1 MSGDDR
7 SWHTANHPE
16 LRDGPPW
23 VMEEMIT
30 AQPGLAAPIAE
41 APGAETI
48 ATAITQAAEAGDP
61 LVVVGCGTSEH
72 GALAVTALLDEALRG
87 AGFKARVECRQSLD
101 AALDPRSGGFCLGI
115 SHDGSTRATIL
126 ALEAAHATGAV
137 TATIGMRADSPTA
150 LGADHVLVTPLRDRS
165 WCHTVAYSSA
175 ILAGAAIAREISG
188 GDELDGGAILAGALV
203 QRERIEQLAAHIQG
217 ASRILSVGLGADL
230 TTARELAL
238 KIEEGARIPATALQ
252 LESLLHGHL
261 AGCDAETTAL
271 VLFACDAR
279 TGPRGV
285 YRLQSAAGAAAA
297 IGIPTV
303 AIGAEAAL
311 APLPESVERLVVPS
325 REGGELLSALL
336 AGAVSLQLL
345 TLSLAHLVGS
355 NPDLIRREQR
365 AYREAAEVAENR
377 ADW

>member
-1 MSGDDR
+1 MSSDDR
-7 SWHTANHPE
+7 SWHTASHPE
-16 LRDGPPW
+16 LRDAPPW
-23 VMEEMIT
+23 VMQEMIE
-30 AQPGLAAPIAE
+30 AQPGLAGPIAE
-41 APGAETI
+41 APGAETM
-48 ATAITQAAEAGDP
+48 ATAIRQAAEAGEP

-72 GALAVTALLDEALRG
+72 GALAVAALLDEALRS
-87 AGFKARVECRQSLD
+87 AGFKARVECRQALD

-115 SHDGSTRATIL
+115 SHDGTTRATIL
-126 ALEAAHATGAV
+126 ALAAARETGAV
-137 TATIGMRADSPTA
+137 TATIGARDDSPTA

-175 ILAGAAIAREISG
+175 ILAGAAIARQISG
-188 GDELDGGAILAGALV
+188 GGAVDGGAILAGALA
-203 QRERIEQLAAHIQG
+203 QRERIEQLAAHVDG
-217 ASRILSVGLGADL
+217 AQRILSVGLGADF

-261 AGCDAETTAL
+261 AGCDADTTAL
-271 VLFACDAR
+271 VLFAADAR
-279 TGPRGV
+279 SGARGA
-285 YRLQSAAGAAAA
+285 YRLQCAAGAAAA

-311 APLPESVERLVVPS
+311 AGLPAGVERLILPPE
-325 REGGELLSALL
+325 EGAELLSALL
-336 AGAVSLQLL
+336 TGAVALQLL

-355 NPDLIRREQR
+355 NPDLIRREQA
-365 AYREAAEVAENR
+365 AYREAARVAETR